1 MPPRGPSSEKRVRV
15 AFVNELDAIGRVS
28 TEPDDDGVF
37 DLRFCLDNLVGKAH
51 RWRDVGA
58 GQVGGDQPLD
68 LPNYSKLPP
77 EGKKM
82 AVAQVAQSVMVHEL
96 HHLIQ
101 LAFEPEKVEAATS
114 TIESATTRMRLIMV
128 AGALTSF
135 FAYSLNP
142 IVGFGLIGLT
152 KLGLE
157 LNEAAPR
164 RQIQDIELDAY
175 RTQKQYLRNP
185 SHSPLR
191 VSFEQSA

>member
-1 MPPRGPSSEKRVRV
+1 MDEDRVGLVDIRRSRPTKPLSATARVPDTSDFIHISTTPERLKRSFCALAESKGYDGAAARAFFEKRVRV

-82 AVAQVAQSVMVHEL
+82 PSRRSPRASW
-96 HHLIQ
+96 
-101 LAFEPEKVEAATS
+101 FTNS
-114 TIESATTRMRLIMV
+114 TT
-128 AGALTSF
+128 
-135 FAYSLNP
+135 
-142 IVGFGLIGLT
+142 
-152 KLGLE
+152 
-157 LNEAAPR
+157 
-164 RQIQDIELDAY
+164 
-175 RTQKQYLRNP
+175 
-185 SHSPLR
+185 
-191 VSFEQSA
+191 